1 MGIGY
6 CDLLGCCILVID
18 YCLCMREKFGDK
30 TLLSVVL
37 ILLTF
42 GLVMIASA
50 GVIYSETRY
59 GDAYYFFKHQLFFGV
74 IPGLF
79 VLWLFQKI
87 DYHFWKKIAVPF
99 FFVSVIFLILV
110 FVPGIGSRVYGASR
124 WLQLGPFSF
133 QPSEMAKLSIIIYLA
148 AWLESRGTHRIKDV
162 FEGLLPFLGIMGLI
176 GFLIMKQPDTGTLG
190 VIVLTSFSIF
200 FLSGARMNHLVSM
213 AGIGALGMW
222 ILVKI
227 EPYRFDR
234 ILTFMDPGADP
245 QGIGY
250 QINQALLAIGSGGLW
265 GLGLGHS
272 RQKFNYLPEPVGDSI
287 FAVIG
292 EELGLIGGVILV
304 ILFVV
309 LAFRGIKIAK
319 NAPDLFGKLGA
330 TGITI
335 WIVLQAFI
343 NIGANIALVPLTGIP
358 LPFIS
363 YGGTSLIFL
372 MSAVGI
378 LLNISKQSNLEN

>member
-1 MGIGY
+1 MHSKS
-6 CDLLGCCILVID
+6 V
-18 YCLCMREKFGDK
+18 DK
-30 TLLSVVL
+30 TLLSIVL
-37 ILLTF
+37 TLLTF

-59 GDAYYFFKHQLFFGV
+59 GDSYFFFKHQLFYGV
-74 IPGLF
+74 LPGLLS
-79 VLWLFQKI
+79 LWMFSRI
-87 DYHFWKKIAVPF
+87 DYHFWRKIAVPF

-148 AWLESRGTHRIKDV
+148 AWLESRGSHRIKDV
-162 FEGLLPFLGIMGLI
+162 FEGLLPFMGIMGLI

-190 VIVLTSFSIF
+190 VIILSSMAVF
-200 FLSGARMNHLVSM
+200 FVSGAKIKHLFSL
-213 AGIGALGMW
+213 AGLGALGLW
-222 ILVKI
+222 VLIKI
-227 EPYRFDR
+227 EPYRFNR
-234 ILTFMDPGADP
+234 ILAFLDPGADP

-250 QINQALLAIGSGGLW
+250 QINQALLAVGSGGFW
-265 GLGLGHS
+265 GVGLGHS

-292 EELGLIGGVILV
+292 EEIGLIGATILV
-304 ILFVV
+304 VLFVA

-319 NAPDLFGKLGA
+319 NAPDMFGRLVA
-330 TGITI
+330 IGITM

-343 NIGANIALVPLTGIP
+343 NISANIALVPLTGIP

-363 YGGTSLIFL
+363 YGGTSLLFL
-372 MSAVGI
+372 MSAIGI